1 MIMRFATVDDGRA
14 IRTMYAPY
22 IENTVITFENDVPSI
37 EEMAERIASVQKTYP
52 WIVAEQENSI
62 IGYAY
67 ASALRSRAAYQWCA
81 ELSVYLDPEQAG
93 HGYGAW
99 LYDALMQLLRL
110 QGIRVVYG
118 VVAVPNAASERLHQR
133 FGFKQ
138 AGLLTRCGYKLG
150 QWIDVAYYE
159 KRLIEDESRP
169 DPIKPVGTLDQST
182 VRQLLTDFSKKME

>member
-1 MIMRFATVDDGRA
+1 MIMRFATPDDAQA
-14 IRTMYAPY
+14 IQAIYAPF
-22 IENTVITFENDVPSI
+22 IENTVITFENEVPSS
-37 EEMAERIASVQKTYP
+37 EEMAGRIASIQQMYP
-52 WIVAEQENSI
+52 WIVAEQEGEV

-81 ELSVYLDPEQAG
+81 ELSVYINSDQAG
-93 HGYGAW
+93 HGYGAQ

-138 AGLLTRCGYKLG
+138 AGLLSRCGYKLG
-150 QWIDVAYYE
+150 QWIDVAYFE
-159 KRLIEDESRP
+159 KRLIEDDSHP
-169 DPIKPVGTLDQST
+169 DPIQPIGRINKST
-182 VRQLLTDFSKKME
+182 IRQLLTGFSRKME